1 MKLDIEVYS
10 NAHLHKLDCQNRPL
24 DIQTSNSQALNNHIM
39 ISLQTETRIR
49 TVLITQ
55 WLFFLNAA
63 IWFFFGITSILRLA
77 NDNNLPIIVLWVITI
92 LMFGNVGAMVVTD
105 LWLGRQSR
113 WAFLLALAV
122 LFINI
127 LLTFTDQVGFFD
139 IVTALLDFVILGL
152 LLFDRKSYF

>member
-1 MKLDIEVYS
+1 
-10 NAHLHKLDCQNRPL
+10 
-24 DIQTSNSQALNNHIM
+24 M
-39 ISLQTETRIR
+39 ISLQTETKIHA
-49 TVLITQ
+49 VLVAQ

-63 IWFFFGITSILRLA
+63 IWFFFGITRILRLA
-77 NDNNLPIIVLWVITI
+77 NGNNPPIITLWAITI
-92 LMFGNVGAMVVTD
+92 LMFGNVGAMVVTG